1 MTVMDTHPT
10 EALSVLLVEDN
21 RIDQRALE
29 KLLGQYEQFRS
40 VHAPDIGGA
49 IGQLGEHPFD
59 CILLDWHLPDGDGSQ
74 LLEHISRVYPW
85 LPVIVLTGDEEVSPI
100 ALSSGAQGF
109 MVKDR
114 FDAGVLERSIVDA
127 IEQKKNANTLE
138 LAIHN
143 DRIRSKNRRVR
154 NRLLQDLSTL
164 EVASAAIKAQL
175 EKQQRATPQDPELE
189 TIYSF
194 VQESEDTLTRA
205 ISSLGE
211 LSSYTDLL
219 PNPEPLSP
227 ISLYLDALGAIG
239 DKKFEETTLVFRIDP
254 ASSNAHIG
262 GERQLLGDVFEHLL
276 RNALD
281 AVTHSPEPKSHRIC
295 LTSYTAG
302 ELFHAQVSDTGPGI
316 PRVLSEK
323 VFSPFFSLWPETR
336 NGMGLTVS
344 REIVERHGG
353 TLQLLDERPNMG
365 ARFQVRLPV
374 TPSDLEATIVEALEH
389 DSLIIMEPGTR
400 LFKRALQLPGL
411 VQLVRCPDVA
421 SLLDYLRENPDGAR
435 ILCDFEGRANE
446 LDELLSALE
455 FFDVDQTTK
464 LLVVENAAF
473 GHESRAYLEA
483 VGGTLLDRDTIEE
496 TLSTVLGKT

>member
-175 EKQQRATPQDPELE
+175 EKQQRANPQDPELE

-227 ISLYLDALGAIG
+227 ISVRSGIRSS
-239 DKKFEETTLVFRIDP
+239 KKRRSSF
-254 ASSNAHIG
+254 ASIRHRATHTSG
-262 GERQLLGDVFEHLL
+262 GSVSFWEM
-276 RNALD
+276 
-281 AVTHSPEPKSHRIC
+281 SSS
-295 LTSYTAG
+295 TSCA
-302 ELFHAQVSDTGPGI
+302 
-316 PRVLSEK
+316 
-323 VFSPFFSLWPETR
+323 TR
-336 NGMGLTVS
+336 S
-344 REIVERHGG
+344 
-353 TLQLLDERPNMG
+353 
-365 ARFQVRLPV
+365 
-374 TPSDLEATIVEALEH
+374 
-389 DSLIIMEPGTR
+389 TR
-400 LFKRALQLPGL
+400 
-411 VQLVRCPDVA
+411 
-421 SLLDYLRENPDGAR
+421 
-435 ILCDFEGRANE
+435 
-446 LDELLSALE
+446 
-455 FFDVDQTTK
+455 
-464 LLVVENAAF
+464 
-473 GHESRAYLEA
+473 
-483 VGGTLLDRDTIEE
+483 
-496 TLSTVLGKT
+496 

>member
-1 MTVMDTHPT
+1 MDTHPT

-175 EKQQRATPQDPELE
+175 EKQQRANPQDPELE
-189 TIYSF
+189 TI
-194 VQESEDTLTRA
+194 
-205 ISSLGE
+205 
-211 LSSYTDLL
+211 
-219 PNPEPLSP
+219 
-227 ISLYLDALGAIG
+227 
-239 DKKFEETTLVFRIDP
+239 
-254 ASSNAHIG
+254 
-262 GERQLLGDVFEHLL
+262 
-276 RNALD
+276 
-281 AVTHSPEPKSHRIC
+281 
-295 LTSYTAG
+295 
-302 ELFHAQVSDTGPGI
+302 
-316 PRVLSEK
+316 
-323 VFSPFFSLWPETR
+323 
-336 NGMGLTVS
+336 
-344 REIVERHGG
+344 
-353 TLQLLDERPNMG
+353 
-365 ARFQVRLPV
+365 
-374 TPSDLEATIVEALEH
+374 
-389 DSLIIMEPGTR
+389 
-400 LFKRALQLPGL
+400 
-411 VQLVRCPDVA
+411 
-421 SLLDYLRENPDGAR
+421 
-435 ILCDFEGRANE
+435 
-446 LDELLSALE
+446 
-455 FFDVDQTTK
+455 
-464 LLVVENAAF
+464 
-473 GHESRAYLEA
+473 
-483 VGGTLLDRDTIEE
+483 
-496 TLSTVLGKT
+496 